1 MDTSRY
7 PTLIM
12 LLVALVQGFCL
23 LILHESIE
31 FGFWPATS
39 PTALYSLYAFVL
51 ICPTLFLLAVNEHNI
66 KRLTLGAV
74 GFSLL
79 CSSLAY
85 YTGLQVVP
93 LPFADVED
101 LLFPFCFSTVLLTFK
116 ALMYLQVWAN
126 KEAFAY
132 PKLFSYSWRNL
143 LTFGLALVFTLV
155 TWGVLMLW
163 AGLFKVINV
172 DFFYELFTEEWFYY
186 PILSMALA
194 FGIIL
199 IRSLTFIVDT
209 IKRLQQALLKYLLV
223 LLVFI
228 SLLFLIALPFT
239 GLAPIWEN
247 GPGSYLILWMQA
259 CILFALNSVYQ
270 NDAEERPYGLLLHRF
285 VYLGILLLPCY
296 SALVFYGL
304 TARIDQYGWSLSRYW
319 GMIVWA
325 LLALFAL
332 GYVAGI
338 IRQRDAWI
346 RSLGK
351 VNVSMGC
358 VFMLVLIAI
367 NSPVLD
373 LRKLTVQDQVARL
386 SSGDITL
393 EEIDIQYFERHLSKP
408 GYDVIQQWKSDYK
421 TTNPNFVVRLNRL
434 YMSNEPLNSEDD
446 KLLVLSNIECLNGCN
461 APTELLDQI
470 YTDRSQN
477 RWGLMNNK
485 HMYLLEADPNED
497 GEMEYLLIQESING
511 FRSFYLYARVQ
522 QAWQS
527 LTIQTLHPDENQPEV
542 PLIESLGDLSIEYK
556 TPKYKQM
563 HIGEWTIDV
572 SLRHNVKDND

>member
-7 PTLIM
+7 PTLLM
-12 LLVALVQGFCL
+12 LLIALVQGFCL

-85 YTGLQVVP
+85 YTGLQVIP

-101 LLFPFCFSTVLLTFK
+101 LLFPFCFSTALLTFK
-116 ALMYLQVWAN
+116 VLMYLQVWAN

-285 VYLGILLLPCY
+285 IYLGILLLPCY

-393 EEIDIQYFERHLSKP
+393 EEIDIQYFERHLAKP
-408 GYDVIQQWKSDYK
+408 GYDAIQQWKSDYK
-421 TTNPNFVVRLNRL
+421 TTNPGFVVRLNRL

-446 KLLVLSNIECLNGCN
+446 KLLVLSNIECLNECN

-485 HMYLLEADPNED
+485 HMYLLEADPNDD
-497 GEMEYLLIQESING
+497 GEMEYLLIQENING

-522 QAWQS
+522 QSWQS

-563 HIGEWTIDV
+563 HIGEWTIGV
-572 SLRHNVKDND
+572 SLRHNLKDED

>member
-1 MDTSRY
+1 
-7 PTLIM
+7 
-12 LLVALVQGFCL
+12 
-23 LILHESIE
+23 
-31 FGFWPATS
+31 
-39 PTALYSLYAFVL
+39 
-51 ICPTLFLLAVNEHNI
+51 
-66 KRLTLGAV
+66 
-74 GFSLL
+74 
-79 CSSLAY
+79 
-85 YTGLQVVP
+85 
-93 LPFADVED
+93 
-101 LLFPFCFSTVLLTFK
+101 
-116 ALMYLQVWAN
+116 
-126 KEAFAY
+126 
-132 PKLFSYSWRNL
+132 
-143 LTFGLALVFTLV
+143 
-155 TWGVLMLW
+155 
-163 AGLFKVINV
+163 
-172 DFFYELFTEEWFYY
+172 
-186 PILSMALA
+186 
-194 FGIIL
+194 
-199 IRSLTFIVDT
+199 FIVDT

-285 VYLGILLLPCY
+285 IYLGVLLLPCY

-393 EEIDIQYFERHLSKP
+393 EEIDIQYFERHLAKP
-408 GYDVIQQWKSDYK
+408 GYDAIQQWKSDYK
-421 TTNPNFVVRLNRL
+421 TTNPGFVVRLNRL

-446 KLLVLSNIECLNGCN
+446 KLLVLSNIECLNECN

-485 HMYLLEADPNED
+485 HMYLLEADPNDD
-497 GEMEYLLIQESING
+497 GEMEYLLIQENING

-522 QAWQS
+522 QSWQS

-563 HIGEWTIDV
+563 HIGEWTIGV
-572 SLRHNVKDND
+572 SLRHNLKDED

>member
-66 KRLTLGAV
+66 KRLTLGAI

-79 CSSLAY
+79 SSSLAY
-85 YTGLQVVP
+85 YTGLQVIP

-101 LLFPFCFSTVLLTFK
+101 LLFPFCFSTALLTFK
-116 ALMYLQVWAN
+116 VLMYLQVWAN

-285 VYLGILLLPCY
+285 IYLGILLLPCY

-393 EEIDIQYFERHLSKP
+393 EEIDIQYFERHLAKP

-434 YMSNEPLNSEDD
+434 YMSNEPLNNEDD

-485 HMYLLEADPNED
+485 HMYLLEADPNDD

-527 LTIQTLHPDENQPEV
+527 LTIQTLHPDKNQPEV

-572 SLRHNVKDND
+572 SLRHNVKDDD

>member
-85 YTGLQVVP
+85 YTGLQVIP
-93 LPFADVED
+93 QPFADVED
-101 LLFPFCFSTVLLTFK
+101 LLFPFCFSTALLTFK
-116 ALMYLQVWAN
+116 SLMYLQVWAN

-285 VYLGILLLPCY
+285 IYLGILLLPCY

-304 TARIDQYGWSLSRYW
+304 TVRIDQYGWSLSRYW

-386 SSGDITL
+386 SSGNITL
-393 EEIDIQYFERHLSKP
+393 EEIDIQYFERHLAKP

-485 HMYLLEADPNED
+485 HMYLLEADPNDD

-522 QAWQS
+522 QSWQS

-572 SLRHNVKDND
+572 SLRHNVKDDD

>member
-85 YTGLQVVP
+85 YTGLQVIP

-101 LLFPFCFSTVLLTFK
+101 LLFPFCFSTALLTFK
-116 ALMYLQVWAN
+116 VLMYLQVWAN

-285 VYLGILLLPCY
+285 IYLGILLLPCY

-346 RSLGK
+346 SSLGK

-367 NSPVLD
+367 NSPALD

-393 EEIDIQYFERHLSKP
+393 EEIDIQYFERHLAKP

-434 YMSNEPLNSEDD
+434 YMSNELLNSEDD

-497 GEMEYLLIQESING
+497 GEMEYLLIQENING

-572 SLRHNVKDND
+572 SLRHNVKDDD

>member
-85 YTGLQVVP
+85 YTGLQVIP
-93 LPFADVED
+93 LPFADVEN
-101 LLFPFCFSTVLLTFK
+101 LLFPFCFSTALLTFK
-116 ALMYLQVWAN
+116 VLMYLQVWAN

-393 EEIDIQYFERHLSKP
+393 EEIDIQYFERHLAKP
-408 GYDVIQQWKSDYK
+408 GYDAIQQWKSDYK
-421 TTNPNFVVRLNRL
+421 TTNPSFVVRLNRP

-485 HMYLLEADPNED
+485 HMYLLEADPNDD

-572 SLRHNVKDND
+572 SLRHNVKDDD

>member
-51 ICPTLFLLAVNEHNI
+51 IYPTLFLLAVNEHNI
-66 KRLTLGAV
+66 KRLTLVAV

-101 LLFPFCFSTVLLTFK
+101 LLFQFCFSTALLTFK
-116 ALMYLQVWAN
+116 VLMYLQVWAN

-285 VYLGILLLPCY
+285 IYLGILLLPCY

-304 TARIDQYGWSLSRYW
+304 TARIEQYGWSLSRYW

-393 EEIDIQYFERHLSKP
+393 EEIDIQYFERHLAKP

-434 YMSNEPLNSEDD
+434 YMSNEPLNNEDD
-446 KLLVLSNIECLNGCN
+446 KTLVLSSIECLNGCN

-485 HMYLLEADPNED
+485 HMYLLEADPNDD

-522 QAWQS
+522 QSWQS
-527 LTIQTLHPDENQPEV
+527 LTIQTLHPEENQPEV

-572 SLRHNVKDND
+572 SLRHNVKDDD

>member
-31 FGFWPATS
+31 FDFWPATS

-79 CSSLAY
+79 CSSQAY
-85 YTGLQVVP
+85 YTGLQVIP

-101 LLFPFCFSTVLLTFK
+101 LLFPFCFSTALLTFK
-116 ALMYLQVWAN
+116 VLMYLQVWAN

-172 DFFYELFTEEWFYY
+172 DFFYELFTEGWFYY

-285 VYLGILLLPCY
+285 IYLGILLLPCY

-358 VFMLVLIAI
+358 VFMLILIAI

-373 LRKLTVQDQVARL
+373 LRKLTVEDQVARL

-393 EEIDIQYFERHLSKP
+393 EVIDIQYFERHLAKP

-421 TTNPNFVVRLNRL
+421 TSNPNFVVRLNRL
-434 YMSNEPLNSEDD
+434 YMSNEPLNNEDD

-485 HMYLLEADPNED
+485 HMYLLEADPNDD

-563 HIGEWTIDV
+563 HIGEWSIDV
-572 SLRHNVKDND
+572 SLRHNVKDSD

>member
-7 PTLIM
+7 PTLMM

-51 ICPTLFLLAVNEHNI
+51 IYPTLFLLAVNEHNI
-66 KRLTLGAV
+66 KRLTLVAV

-101 LLFPFCFSTVLLTFK
+101 LLFQFCFSTALLTFK
-116 ALMYLQVWAN
+116 VLMYLQVWAN

-285 VYLGILLLPCY
+285 IYLGILLLPCY

-304 TARIDQYGWSLSRYW
+304 TARIEQYGWSLSRYW

-393 EEIDIQYFERHLSKP
+393 EEIDIQYFERHLAKP

-434 YMSNEPLNSEDD
+434 YLSNEPLNSEDD
-446 KLLVLSNIECLNGCN
+446 KLLVLSNIECLKGCN
-461 APTELLDQI
+461 APSELLDQI

-485 HMYLLEADPNED
+485 HMYLLEADPNDD

-522 QAWQS
+522 QSWQS
-527 LTIQTLHPDENQPEV
+527 LTIQTLHPEENQPEV

-556 TPKYKQM
+556 SPKYKQM

-572 SLRHNVKDND
+572 SLRHNVKDDD

>member
-85 YTGLQVVP
+85 YTGLQVIP

-101 LLFPFCFSTVLLTFK
+101 LLFPFCFSTALLTFK
-116 ALMYLQVWAN
+116 VLMYLQVWAN

-285 VYLGILLLPCY
+285 IYLGILLLPCY

-346 RSLGK
+346 SSLGK

-367 NSPVLD
+367 NSPALD

-393 EEIDIQYFERHLSKP
+393 EEIDIQYFERHLAKP

-434 YMSNEPLNSEDD
+434 YMSNELLNSEDD

-477 RWGLMNNK
+477 RWCLMNNK

-497 GEMEYLLIQESING
+497 GEMEYLLIQENING

-527 LTIQTLHPDENQPEV
+527 LTIQTLHPAENQPEV

-572 SLRHNVKDND
+572 SLRHNVKDDD